1 MAQIPATDSRD
12 ILVDPLTLEEILT
25 VFNNPINEEQAWAVC
40 HQCAHYFSVETAR
53 STFRDLYTHGI
64 RSVRIKKDGDVIIDA
79 TEVVLSKGQQGQ
91 YKDQGEGRKGGGA
104 GSTQSWPYQL
114 ISFGNS
120 NFLNLRL
127 IVLFFIE

>member
-1 MAQIPATDSRD
+1 MAQISATDSRD
-12 ILVDPLTLEEILT
+12 ISVDPLTLEEILT

-53 STFRDLYTHGI
+53 RTFRDLYTHGI

-91 YKDQGEGRKGGGA
+91 YEDRGGG
-104 GSTQSWPYQL
+104 GGGCGLYP
-114 ISFGNS
+114 
-120 NFLNLRL
+120 
-127 IVLFFIE
+127 